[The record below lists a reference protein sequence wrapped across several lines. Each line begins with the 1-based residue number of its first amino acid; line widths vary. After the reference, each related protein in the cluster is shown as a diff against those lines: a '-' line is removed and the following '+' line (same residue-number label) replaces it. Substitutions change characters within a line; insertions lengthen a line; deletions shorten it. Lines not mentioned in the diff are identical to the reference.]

1 MATREEVQKKINEAR
16 ERMSDEELD
25 QVAGGTFYE
34 TEDVLAAMGN
44 VNPEGIM
51 MFLQRWDQDRFMLGF
66 HMKRI
71 VEGTFEDVGINV
83 EFEPG
88 DGRITPNKYKIDG
101 KSVTHQQFINFLN
114 NSAGIMSGGNDW

>member
-16 ERMSDEELD
+16 ERVSDEELD

-51 MFLQRWDQDRFMLGF
+51 MFLQR
-66 HMKRI
+66 
-71 VEGTFEDVGINV
+71 
-83 EFEPG
+83 
-88 DGRITPNKYKIDG
+88 
-101 KSVTHQQFINFLN
+101 
-114 NSAGIMSGGNDW
+114 